1 MTVSAMSP
9 TQNWDGWFDTESL
22 QLLSPQCENLSIPT
36 GSASRSSSCCISWLP
51 MFLTTHPPGWR
62 RGQREESQ
70 MGYLWWERGRTGGQ
84 ADLPPKP
91 SVTKQPVLLDTFLP
105 SPASVGPSVPGEMPT
120 LQDHWMS
127 HMQMPRASLGCV
139 RRLVNE
145 KVSEQTDF
153 LLKSDTL

>member
-1 MTVSAMSP
+1 
-9 TQNWDGWFDTESL
+9 
-22 QLLSPQCENLSIPT
+22 
-36 GSASRSSSCCISWLP
+36 
-51 MFLTTHPPGWR
+51 
-62 RGQREESQ
+62 

-127 HMQMPRASLGCV
+127 QYADAQGQPGMCETPS
-139 RRLVNE
+139 
-145 KVSEQTDF
+145 K
-153 LLKSDTL
+153 